1 MAVRVLR
8 STLSRDAEEAIRKE
22 LLLVPVQPMTFKNGR
37 KQPLGPPSPPLRF
50 WATTPEIA
58 YVPAMTA
65 KRLQIGPY
73 SPLPQVAEKHIHAF
87 CPKQFIPNE
96 RAVFTSSLLSTEGRD
111 QVAAMATADKALE
124 ASGTVVFGMPP
135 GFGKTRCTVYQ
146 IARRKLQT
154 LVVMPLTNLVEQWV
168 GEVQANSKM
177 EVVAWTAAAQNR
189 KTQPDWSR
197 VDVIVSLGGGVSK
210 LPESVKQS
218 IGLLVVD
225 EAHKMCTPGNI
236 DMFLQL
242 SPWFMVICSA
252 TLERPDGLHRM
263 MLRMSGL
270 AGSVVPPDTIEAA
283 NTSRGIFLQNQTFFT
298 LYRVRTPFVP
308 ETKTNVAGSLDW
320 NSVKASLAFSPQRN
334 GLLLDLA
341 RWFVARGR
349 KPVFLVFYQ
358 EHVEQLL
365 HDFAAAGLSVASMYK
380 DQNSYEDADVLIG
393 SGKIDTGFDQ
403 KTACVNW
410 DNRRIDTLVVTHSM
424 AHIGPVV
431 QSFGRAFRTSS
442 PEIYYLVDQLTVI
455 EKHWRLARE
464 YAEEKVLDAVTKT
477 MRPNG
482 EVKTFDIGLL
492 KSPSPS
498 GHA

>member
-65 KRLQIGPY
+65 KRLQLGPY

-124 ASGTVVFGMPP
+124 ASRTVVFGMPP

-189 KTQPDWSR
+189 KTW
-197 VDVIVSLGGGVSK
+197 L
-210 LPESVKQS
+210 
-218 IGLLVVD
+218 
-225 EAHKMCTPGNI
+225 
-236 DMFLQL
+236 
-242 SPWFMVICSA
+242 
-252 TLERPDGLHRM
+252 
-263 MLRMSGL
+263 
-270 AGSVVPPDTIEAA
+270 
-283 NTSRGIFLQNQTFFT
+283 
-298 LYRVRTPFVP
+298 
-308 ETKTNVAGSLDW
+308 
-320 NSVKASLAFSPQRN
+320 
-334 GLLLDLA
+334 
-341 RWFVARGR
+341 
-349 KPVFLVFYQ
+349 
-358 EHVEQLL
+358 
-365 HDFAAAGLSVASMYK
+365 
-380 DQNSYEDADVLIG
+380 
-393 SGKIDTGFDQ
+393 
-403 KTACVNW
+403 
-410 DNRRIDTLVVTHSM
+410 TLV
-424 AHIGPVV
+424 
-431 QSFGRAFRTSS
+431 R
-442 PEIYYLVDQLTVI
+442 
-455 EKHWRLARE
+455 K
-464 YAEEKVLDAVTKT
+464 
-477 MRPNG
+477 
-482 EVKTFDIGLL
+482 
-492 KSPSPS
+492 
-498 GHA
+498 